1 MGRFSFG
8 KKEKLCSQTVIDRLF
23 KEGKS
28 FKAYPLRVLLLQVES
43 ADAHA
48 QVLISV
54 PKKRVRKAHDRNRIK
69 RLIREAYRLSKPELL
84 EKWEGEGRYFA
95 IGLIH
100 LSDREP
106 DFFELKTVMGEIVK
120 RLGEY

>member
-23 KEGKS
+23 AEGQS
-28 FKAYPLRVLLLQVES
+28 FKAFPLRVMVLPVDGAES
-43 ADAHA
+43 HA

-69 RLIREAYRLSKPELL
+69 RHIREAYRLNKPELL

-95 IGLIH
+95 IGIIY
-100 LSDREP
+100 LSDRTTE
-106 DFFELKTVMGEIVK
+106 FGEMLRIMKGVIVTLHQK
-120 RLGEY
+120 